1 MQVIIITSGSYPY
14 GGAATNRHLSYLKG
28 LANIGAKIKLII
40 VQPDNNNQSTLSN
53 KQFGVFEGV
62 DFEYM
67 TWKSNQQKRSKVV
80 KLFAKIKAHYLSIKK
95 IKNTISKNGENT
107 KLIILFT
114 NPFEIL
120 LYLFFCRFHKIQF
133 FHERTEYPFIG
144 KNGFLSKLSLKFYL
158 KCIIPKF
165 DGLYVISKSLEK
177 YFSDYVNKKETILH
191 LPMTVDLERFTNMNK
206 TESKYGKYIAY
217 CGSMYTDKD
226 GIPDL
231 IEAFNL
237 FAKEN
242 IDTNLLLI
250 GDTSDK
256 NKFKLISNCI
266 NSSPFK
272 NRIYTTGWID
282 RDEMPILLINAEILA
297 LARPDN
303 IQAKG
308 GFPTKLGEY
317 LATGNPVVI
326 TDVGEH
332 TEYLTDGVSAYIS
345 SPDNPSHFAE
355 KLIQASRDLTI
366 SNKIGLNG
374 KKIATQ
380 FFNNQIQSE
389 KLYHFLNSKTN
400 ND

>member
-1 MQVIIITSGSYPY
+1 MQVIVITSGSYPY

-28 LANIGAKIKLII
+28 LAKIGANIKLFII
-40 VQPDNNNQSTLSN
+40 NPDKNNQSTLSN
-53 KQFGVFEGV
+53 KQSGEFEGV
-62 DFEYM
+62 DFEYI
-67 TWKSNQQKRSKVV
+67 TWNIYHQQKSKVA
-80 KLFAKIKAHYLSIKK
+80 KLFVKIKAHYLSIKK
-95 IKNTISKNGENT
+95 IKIAISTNKENT

-120 LYLFFCRFHKIQF
+120 PYLIYCKFHNIKI

-144 KNGFLSKLSLKFYL
+144 KNGFLSKISLKLYL
-158 KCIIPKF
+158 KCIIPKL

-177 YFSDYVNKKETILH
+177 YFSKYVNRNDAILH
-191 LPMTVDLERFTNMNK
+191 LPMTVDIERFINTNK

-256 NKFKLISNCI
+256 NKFKLIRNCI

-272 NRIYTTGWID
+272 DRIFTTGWID
-282 RDEMPILLINAEILA
+282 RDEMPVLLINAEILA

-332 TEYLTDGVSAYIS
+332 TEYLTDGFSAYIS

-355 KLIQASRDLTI
+355 KLLQASKDLTI

-389 KLYHFLNSKTN
+389 ELYHFLNSKN
-400 ND
+400 KQ